1 MIKKFIYNK
10 MIINY
15 LNNNDI
21 SSKGYDISCIS
32 YNCFKIKYLHK
43 EYTLKIIKNK
53 GEYFLYL
60 EPYSNSYFQT
70 KITIKDLNFKIDM
83 TLFAIK
89 DNEELYGRQNI
100 KEKKRKTKKDI
111 K

>member
-15 LNNNDI
+15 LNNNDV

-32 YNCFKIKYLHK
+32 YNCFEIKYAQK
-43 EYTLKIIKNK
+43 KYTLKIIKVK
-53 GEYFLYL
+53 REYFLYL
-60 EPYSNSYFQT
+60 KPYHNSYFQT
-70 KITIKDLNFKIDM
+70 KINIKDLKMKLDM

-89 DNEELYGRQNI
+89 DNEELYGHQI
-100 KEKKRKTKKDI
+100 IKKEKRKAKKDF

>member
-15 LNNNDI
+15 LTNNDI
-21 SSKGYDISCIS
+21 SSKGYAISCIS
-32 YNCFKIKYLHK
+32 YNWFKITYANNKY
-43 EYTLKIIKNK
+43 TIKIIKDN
-53 GEYFLYL
+53 GEYFLHL
-60 EPYSNSYFQT
+60 KPYHNSYFQT
-70 KITIKDLNFKIDM
+70 KININDLKLKFDM

-89 DNEELYGRQNI
+89 DNEELYGFQNI
-100 KEKKRKTKKDI
+100 KEKKRKTKKNI

>member
-21 SSKGYDISCIS
+21 SSKGYDISRIS
-32 YNCFKIKYLHK
+32 YNCFKIKYSHK
-43 EYTLKIIKNK
+43 NYTLKIIKEKN
-53 GEYFLYL
+53 EYFLYL
-60 EPYSNSYFQT
+60 EPYHNSYFQT
-70 KITIKDLNFKIDM
+70 KITIKDLNLKLDM

-89 DNEELYGRQNI
+89 DNEELYGHQIIR
-100 KEKKRKTKKDI
+100 KEKRKT
-111 K
+111 